1 MSSMSS
7 HTTSCLLG
15 ACRALLHGACGAFR
29 ALHYLM
35 PVPIY

>member
-15 ACRALLHGACGAFR
+15 ACRALHGACGAFR